1 MTQPVA
7 VPSPKAQ
14 PATSP
19 APTPAQRPTVT
30 TATSGGRSISISLNG
45 GSSKKTTHLPV
56 ETKPDSVAENHNETF
71 SPQAFEQAWKA
82 YANNISDIVS
92 AANYIRSTL
101 PVVVEDTTY
110 ELVFSNVMQE
120 NEFKKLMTPLST
132 YMRQTLR
139 NSGIAFR
146 TKVMESAELPRST
159 NPEEILR
166 KMTEENPALELLKNN
181 LKLEID

>member
-1 MTQPVA
+1 VAAPVP
-7 VPSPKAQ
+7 V
-14 PATSP
+14 
-19 APTPAQRPTVT
+19 QRSTVSA
-30 TATSGGRSISISLNG
+30 ATSGGRSISISLNG
-45 GSSKKTTHLPV
+45 TSSKKTAHLPA
-56 ETKPDSVAENHNETF
+56 ETKPDIVAENQNESYT
-71 SPQAFEQAWKA
+71 PQAFELAWKT
-82 YANNISDIVS
+82 YANYITDIVS

-101 PVVVEDTTY
+101 PGSIGGTNY

-139 NSGIAFR
+139 NSGITFS
-146 TKVMESAELPRST
+146 TKVMESAELPRSN

-166 KMTEENPALELLKNN
+166 KMTEENPALEMLKNN

>member
-1 MTQPVA
+1 V
-7 VPSPKAQ
+7 
-14 PATSP
+14 
-19 APTPAQRPTVT
+19 QRPTVS
-30 TATSGGRSISISLNG
+30 TAKSGGRSISISLNG
-45 GSSKKTTHLPV
+45 AASKKTTHVPA
-56 ETKPDSVAENHNETF
+56 ETRPDMVAENQNEPYT
-71 SPQAFEQAWKA
+71 PQAFEQAWKA
-82 YANNISDIVS
+82 YATRISDIVS

-101 PVVVEDTTY
+101 PVPVEGTTY

-120 NEFKKLMTPLST
+120 NEFKKLMTSLST

-146 TKVMESAELPRST
+146 TKVMESTELPRST

-166 KMTEENPALELLKNN
+166 KMAEENPALELLKNN